1 MSLKSLKQKILN
13 FTFLLFAL
21 LSIFYIQSC
30 NGKNETIR
38 IDNVISQPDIEAED
52 SVFSVLSHYYNVNPD
67 SALIISQHYE
77 KTLKAAEN
85 YRGLIRLYSFLS
97 ELYQYR
103 INDDVCALNYISKAM
118 DLLAEHP
125 NVYFDNPFLFI
136 NAGNILNNYGMFQ
149 EAIDVYKQIED
160 VIDLKER
167 PEVRTLIDN
176 NIGLS
181 FKALDMCDSAKNYH
195 NKAMH
200 EIDKSDPRA
209 MLMEVQ
215 CLNYLSSLAL
225 DCGQSDSVPV
235 LFKQSEALFAQID
248 SLKSNPNKEILWNDI
263 RLEYRHYRLRILANM
278 GFYQSLNGNFE
289 LSLEYYSKALDEA
302 KMFEQVNW
310 IPVLYAE
317 MSQVYVA
324 NEEYKTALSTIN
336 LAINVYSEQ
345 MTYNDLLIKHLK
357 YKAEILVTLGDTDAA
372 ENILQQA
379 QHYNDSLEIYLQS
392 EEVIRQ
398 KVELA
403 VKPIQFSMKKIE
415 LQKDR
420 MLETMKM
427 QLKIAEQNKKISLFR
442 WLIISGTLFI
452 SLLILIFIVY
462 RARSKKRIADLS
474 LKAAEKEKKFMTSE
488 LQNFSMHLVRRNDFL
503 REIQVELKSLVKDA
517 SEKNKSKIKALN
529 MEIIQNLQSAHG
541 SKLIEEKINEINTGF
556 LFLLEE
562 KFPNL
567 TENDKNLCALVRM
580 NLTSKEIASIKN
592 ISERSVITA
601 RYRLRQKLN
610 LETKQNLNDFLRLI

>member
-1 MSLKSLKQKILN
+1 MSLKAYKQKILN
-13 FTFLLFAL
+13 FVFLFFAL
-21 LSIFYIQSC
+21 VSIFHVQSC
-30 NGKNETIR
+30 NRNNEDLSIV
-38 IDNVISQPDIEAED
+38 NAISQPDIEAED

-67 SALIISQHYE
+67 SALIISKHYE
-77 KTLKAAEN
+77 KTLKSADN
-85 YRGLIRLYSFLS
+85 HRGLIRLYSFLS

-118 DLLAEHP
+118 DLLAKHP
-125 NVYFDNPFLFI
+125 DVYFDNPFLFI
-136 NAGNILNNYGMFQ
+136 NAGNILNNYEMYH
-149 EAIDVYKQIED
+149 EAIDVYQQIEH
-160 VIDLKER
+160 VINLDER

-181 FKALDMCDSAKNYH
+181 FKALNMCDSAKNYH
-195 NKAMH
+195 IKAMQ

-209 MLMEVQ
+209 MLMQVQ

-225 DCGQSDSVPV
+225 DCGQSDSVPA
-235 LFKQSEALFAQID
+235 LFEQSEAIFARID
-248 SLKSNPNKEILWNDI
+248 SLRLNPDKAILWNDI
-263 RLEYRHYRLRILANM
+263 RLEYRRYRLRLLANM
-278 GFYQSLNGNFE
+278 GLYHSINGDFERSL
-289 LSLEYYSKALDEA
+289 SYYFNALDEA
-302 KMFEQVNW
+302 IMFEQVSW

-317 MSQVYVA
+317 MARVYA
-324 NEEYKTALSTIN
+324 ASENYQAALN
-336 LAINVYSEQ
+336 AINQAIDVYEVQ
-345 MTYNDLLIKHLK
+345 LTDDDLLIQHLK
-357 YKAEILVTLGDTDAA
+357 YKSQILTKIGQMTAA
-372 ENILQQA
+372 EKSLKRAHQLK
-379 QHYNDSLEIYLQS
+379 DSLTTNQQTA
-392 EEVIRQ
+392 EVIRQ

-442 WLIISGTLFI
+442 WLIVSGALFI
-452 SLLILIFIVY
+452 SLLILIIILY
-462 RARSKKRIADLS
+462 RARTKKRIADLS

-529 MEIIQNLQSAHG
+529 MEIMQNLQSAQG

-556 LFLLEE
+556 LFSLEQ
-562 KFPNL
+562 KFPHL

-610 LETKQNLNDFLRLI
+610 LETEQNLNDFLRQI